1 MQEQPTF
8 SLWLVVKRS
17 IALLIGLVLL
27 PVIIVLAILSV
38 SLSIIGIVIAETGK
52 LLLVPVNDIAC
63 AIFAPNQNTIFRV
76 DSDNDI
82 KEDAEDE

>member
-8 SLWLVVKRS
+8 SLWLVVKRA
-17 IALLIGLVLL
+17 IALLIGLALL

-38 SLSIIGIVIAETGK
+38 TMSIIGIVIAETGK

-63 AIFAPNQNTIFRV
+63 ALFAPHQNTIFRV
-76 DSDNDI
+76 SGDNDI

>member
-1 MQEQPTF
+1 MQETPTF

-17 IALLIGLVLL
+17 VALLIGLVLL

-38 SLSIIGIVIAETGK
+38 SMSIIGIVIAETGK

-63 AIFAPNQNTIFRV
+63 AIFAPHQNTIFRV
-76 DSDNDI
+76 SGDNDI

>member
-1 MQEQPTF
+1 MQEKPTF

-17 IALLIGLVLL
+17 VALLIGLVLL

-38 SLSIIGIVIAETGK
+38 SMSIIGIVIAETGK

-63 AIFAPNQNTIFRV
+63 AIFAPHQNTIFRV
-76 DSDNDI
+76 SGDNDI

>member
-8 SLWLVVKRS
+8 SLWLVVKRA

-38 SLSIIGIVIAETGK
+38 TMSIIGIVIAETGK
-52 LLLVPVNDIAC
+52 LG
-63 AIFAPNQNTIFRV
+63 
-76 DSDNDI
+76 
-82 KEDAEDE
+82 